1 MNFSASCL
9 YLTSIQRIMVDQAKM
24 EAIVAAIRAGERTGI
39 DDGIDMW
46 TFDTTNTREEQM
58 LGKQYVSLAANVS
71 QQRLYRR
78 ADEPIGPETRIY
90 FIEEGRIALHNFSL
104 RELINR
110 KELIKVATAM
120 REAPLKEYQSWI
132 DKYASCPGC
141 LYWVVLELSLAVYD
155 ERAPKEWEP
164 VSLGLFRQLAD
175 GGDARACHELAN
187 HYYFNTSEK
196 EEVIKWRQR
205 AIAEGESEDLKE
217 LADFI
222 IDEYAEKIDLAL
234 DALHTM
240 QQNGLHAA
248 WSWWKEGQIYI
259 KGIGSVKSD
268 IQRGISLIQKASD
281 LGHTVAKGDLGH
293 YYHKGIGVPKDLHKA
308 LALLEEA
315 NEASRNFNNQYYSP
329 DEEGDEPFEVGDY
342 EEQIEMI
349 KKELNQ

>member
-1 MNFSASCL
+1 
-9 YLTSIQRIMVDQAKM
+9 MVDQAKM
-24 EAIVAAIRAGERTGI
+24 EAIVAAIGAGERTGI

-46 TFDTTNTREEQM
+46 TFDTSNPQEKQI
-58 LGKQYVSLAANVS
+58 LGQQYVSVAANIS
-71 QQRLYRR
+71 QQYLYRR
-78 ADEPIGPETRIY
+78 ANDPIGPQTRIY

-110 KELIKVATAM
+110 KDLIKVAASM

-132 DKYASCPGC
+132 DKYASCAGC
-141 LYWVVLELSLAVYD
+141 LYWIVLELSLAVYD
-155 ERAPKEWEP
+155 ERAPQEWDT
-164 VSLGLFRQLAD
+164 VSLALFKQLAD

-187 HYYFNTSEK
+187 HYYFNTAEK
-196 EEVIKWRQR
+196 DEVIKWRQR

-222 IDEYAEKIDLAL
+222 IDEYPEKIDLAL
-234 DALHTM
+234 DTLHTM
-240 QQNGLHAA
+240 QQNNIQAA
-248 WSWWKEGQIYI
+248 WAWWKEGHIYI
-259 KGIGSVKSD
+259 KGIGAVKPD
-268 IQRGISLIQKASD
+268 LQRGIALIEKASE
-281 LGHTVAKGDLGH
+281 LGHAVAKGDLGH

-329 DEEGDEPFEVGDY
+329 EDEEDAPYEEGDY